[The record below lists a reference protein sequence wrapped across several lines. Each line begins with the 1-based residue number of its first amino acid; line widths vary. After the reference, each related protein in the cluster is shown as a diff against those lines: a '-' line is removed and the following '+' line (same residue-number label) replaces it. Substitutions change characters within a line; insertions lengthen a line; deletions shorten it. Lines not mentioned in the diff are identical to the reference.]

1 MTKQKNKRKI
11 LIIASV
17 VLITALAIGLT
28 VGLSS
33 AKYKTEKNM
42 AGNVKFS
49 ATLAQSIELLEHK
62 ATRGV
67 DGSYELSDTV
77 TATSQTY
84 ELMPGVDVPK
94 DPYIVVTGKTSI
106 PAYLYV
112 EIIESTSFPAT
123 VTYALTADWTLV
135 KGEND
140 TPLAGPNGGK
150 LYVYKAQLTDTN
162 TTTGSGDN
170 VAPVQFYI
178 LKDNMLIVSDQLPRG
193 TTATLDFYAYICQ
206 VVDGDPAKDFR
217 ITPEGN

>member
-17 VLITALAIGLT
+17 ALIAVLAIGLT
-28 VGLSS
+28 VGLTS

-42 AGNVKFS
+42 SGNVKFS
-49 ATLAQSIELLEHK
+49 AKLADKIELLEHE
-62 ATRGV
+62 ASRSD
-67 DGSYELSDTV
+67 DGSYVLSDTV
-77 TATSQTY
+77 TATTQSY
-84 ELMPGVDVPK
+84 DLMPGVDVSK
-94 DPYIVVTGKTSI
+94 DPYIVVTGKTAI

-112 EIIESTSFPAT
+112 EVIESTSFPAT
-123 VTYALTADWTLV
+123 VTYALTTDWTLV

-140 TPLAGPNGGK
+140 TPVAGPNGGK

-178 LKDNMLIVSDQLPRG
+178 LKDNILIVSDQLPRG
-193 TTATLDFYAYICQ
+193 TTATLEFYAYICQ

-217 ITPEGN
+217 ITSEGN